1 MSDVTIAGA
10 DYSEVSKVAIP
21 LTTATATATYATY
34 VEEGVKAGAI
44 PFGTVDS
51 SSTSTAFTATVD
63 GITELVDG
71 ACIMLKNGVVTSAS
85 GFTLNVNNLGA
96 LPVYSNLAAA
106 TRETTIFNVNY
117 TMLFIY
123 DSTRVSG
130 GAWICYR
137 GYDSNTDVVGYQLRT
152 ANSTRPAHDKGYRY
166 RLWFSSADG
175 GSWVPANTSTST
187 NATTRRTANTTPI
200 DPFGPII
207 YSSHNTSYSAGTNLN
222 ASYLWQQNAC
232 ALGYSFTDS
241 LSLTAYDP
249 VYVKCTPR
257 TDGSAL
263 MQGTTQ
269 ALPTTADGY
278 IYIFLGLAYNA
289 TNIELQAHHPVYWH
303 DGTGIRLWTGAEPSA
318 GGSSVSVTQTLTSGT
333 EIGSITVDDTTTT
346 LYAPASSGG
355 GVNKVTLYTDDSTL
369 YTDVSRTTTFIESCG
384 YDYNVARDALE
395 NADVIEVFKYY
406 NSNQMVRYLA
416 TYINFD
422 SIDETYQLGYM
433 LKNGTMKAIDI

>member
-71 ACIMLKNGVVTSAS
+71 ACIMLKNGVATSAS

-96 LPVYSNLAAA
+96 LPVYTNLAAA
-106 TRETTIFNVNY
+106 TRDTTIFNVNY
-117 TMLFIY
+117 TMLFVY

-137 GYDSNTDVVGYQLRT
+137 GYDSNTDVIGYQLRT
-152 ANSTRPAHDKGYRY
+152 ANGTRPAHDKGYRY

-207 YSSHNTSYSAGTNLN
+207 YSSHNTTYSAGTNLN
-222 ASYLWQQNAC
+222 ASHLWQQNIC
-232 ALGYSFTDS
+232 AIGYSFTDS

-249 VYVKCTPR
+249 VYVKCTPQ
-257 TDGSAL
+257 TDGSAI

-269 ALPTTADGY
+269 SLPTSADGY
-278 IYIFLGLAYNA
+278 IYIFLGLAYNT

-318 GGSSVSVTQTLTSGT
+318 GGSSVSVTQTLSSGT
-333 EIGSITVDDTTTT
+333 QIGSVTIDGTSTT
-346 LYAPASSGG
+346 LYAPTPTTYTLPAATTSTLG
-355 GVNKVTLYTDDSTL
+355 GVIVGSGLAITNGVLSL
-369 YTDVSRTTTFIESCG
+369 DVASASGVSF
-384 YDYNVARDALE
+384 
-395 NADVIEVFKYY
+395 
-406 NSNQMVRYLA
+406 
-416 TYINFD
+416 
-422 SIDETYQLGYM
+422 
-433 LKNGTMKAIDI
+433 

>member
-1 MSDVTIAGA
+1 MAMKIFASILAAGIAA
-10 DYSEVSKVAIP
+10 CAAAFEDCS
-21 LTTATATATYATY
+21 
-34 VEEGVKAGAI
+34 
-44 PFGTVDS
+44 
-51 SSTSTAFTATVD
+51 FTATVD

-71 ACIMLKNGVVTSAS
+71 TCIMLKNGVVTSAS

-137 GYDSNTDVVGYQLRT
+137 GYDNTDAISYQLRA
-152 ANSTRPAHDKGYRY
+152 ANSTRPAHDKGYHY

-200 DPFGPII
+200 DPFGPIV
-207 YSSHNTSYSAGTNLN
+207 YSSHNATYSAGTKLS
-222 ASYLWQQNAC
+222 AGYLWQQNLC
-232 ALGYSFTDS
+232 SLGYSFTDS

-249 VYVKCTPR
+249 VYVKCTPQ
-257 TDGSAL
+257 TDGSAI

-269 ALPTTADGY
+269 SLPTTADGY
-278 IYIFLGLAYNA
+278 IYIFLGLAYST

-318 GGSSVSVTQTLTSGT
+318 GGSSVSVTQTLSSGT
-333 EIGSITVDDTTTT
+333 QIGSVTIDGTSTT
-346 LYAPASSGG
+346 LYAPTPTTYTLPAATTSTLG
-355 GVNKVTLYTDDSTL
+355 GVIVGSGLAITNGVLSL
-369 YTDVSRTTTFIESCG
+369 DVASASGVSF
-384 YDYNVARDALE
+384 
-395 NADVIEVFKYY
+395 
-406 NSNQMVRYLA
+406 
-416 TYINFD
+416 
-422 SIDETYQLGYM
+422 
-433 LKNGTMKAIDI
+433 

>member
-71 ACIMLKNGVVTSAS
+71 TCIMLKNGVVASAS

-137 GYDSNTDVVGYQLRT
+137 GHDSNTDVISYQLRA
-152 ANSTRPAHDKGYRY
+152 ANSTRPAHDKGSRY

-187 NATTRRTANTTPI
+187 NATTSRTANTTPI
-200 DPFGPII
+200 DPFGPIV
-207 YSSHNTSYSAGTNLN
+207 YSSHSTTYSAGKNLAAN
-222 ASYLWQQNAC
+222 YLWLQYIFAI
-232 ALGYSFTDS
+232 GYSFTDS
-241 LSLTAYDP
+241 LSLTAYNP
-249 VYVKCTPR
+249 VYVKCTPQ
-257 TDGSAL
+257 TDGSAV

-278 IYIFLGLAYNA
+278 IYIFLGLAYST
-289 TNIELQAHHPVYWH
+289 TNIGLQAYHPVYWH

-318 GGSSVSVTQTLTSGT
+318 GG
-333 EIGSITVDDTTTT
+333 
-346 LYAPASSGG
+346 
-355 GVNKVTLYTDDSTL
+355 VNKVTLYADDSTL
-369 YTDVSRTTTFIESCG
+369 YTDVSHTTTFIESCG

-395 NADVIEVFKYY
+395 NADVIEVFKYCD
-406 NSNQMVRYLA
+406 SNQMVRYLA

-433 LKNGTMKAIDI
+433 LKNGTMKAVSI

>member
-63 GITELVDG
+63 GIAELVDG
-71 ACIMLKNGVVTSAS
+71 ACVLLKNGVVTSAS

-137 GYDSNTDVVGYQLRT
+137 GYDNADAINYLLRA
-152 ANSTRPAHDKGYRY
+152 ANSTRPAHDRGYRY

-187 NATTRRTANTTPI
+187 NATTSRTANTTPI

-207 YSSHNTSYSAGTNLN
+207 YSSHNTTYSAGTNLA
-222 ASYLWQQNAC
+222 ASYLWQQYTC
-232 ALGYSFTDS
+232 TLGYSFTDS

-249 VYVKCTPR
+249 VYVKCTPQ

-278 IYIFLGLAYNA
+278 IYIFLGLAYST
-289 TNIELQAHHPVYWH
+289 TNIGLQAYHPVYWH

-318 GGSSVSVTQTLTSGT
+318 GGSSVSVTQTLSSGT
-333 EIGSITVDDTTTT
+333 QIGSVTIDGTSTT
-346 LYAPASSGG
+346 LYAPTPTTYTLPAATTSTLG
-355 GVNKVTLYTDDSTL
+355 GVIVGSGLAITNGVLSL
-369 YTDVSRTTTFIESCG
+369 DVASASGVSF
-384 YDYNVARDALE
+384 
-395 NADVIEVFKYY
+395 
-406 NSNQMVRYLA
+406 
-416 TYINFD
+416 
-422 SIDETYQLGYM
+422 
-433 LKNGTMKAIDI
+433 

>member
-71 ACIMLKNGVVTSAS
+71 TCIMLKNGVVNSTS

-117 TMLFIY
+117 TMLFVY

-137 GYDSNTDVVGYQLRT
+137 GHDSNTDVISYQLRA
-152 ANSTRPAHDKGYRY
+152 ANSVRPAHDKGYRY

-175 GSWVPANTSTST
+175 GSWVPANRSTST

-200 DPFGPII
+200 DPFGPIV
-207 YSSHNTSYSAGTNLN
+207 YSNHSTTYSAGTNLAAN
-222 ASYLWQQNAC
+222 YLWLQYIF

-241 LSLTAYDP
+241 LSLTAYNP
-249 VYVKCTPR
+249 VYVKCTPQ
-257 TDGSAL
+257 TDGSAV

-278 IYIFLGLAYNA
+278 IYIFLGIAYST
-289 TNIELQAHHPVYWH
+289 TNIGLQAYHPVYWH

-318 GGSSVSVTQTLTSGT
+318 GG
-333 EIGSITVDDTTTT
+333 
-346 LYAPASSGG
+346 
-355 GVNKVTLYTDDSTL
+355 VNKVTLYTDDSAL
-369 YTDVSRTTTFIESCG
+369 YTDVSHTTTFIESCG

-395 NADVIEVFKYY
+395 NADVIEVFKYCD
-406 NSNQMVRYLA
+406 SNQMVRYLA

-422 SIDETYQLGYM
+422 SVDETHQLGYM
-433 LKNGTMKAIDI
+433 LKNGTMKTIDI

>member
-71 ACIMLKNGVVTSAS
+71 ACIMLKNGVATSAS

-137 GYDSNTDVVGYQLRT
+137 GHDSNTDVISYQLRA
-152 ANSTRPAHDKGYRY
+152 ANSVRPAHDKGSRY

-187 NATTRRTANTTPI
+187 NATTSRTANTTPI
-200 DPFGPII
+200 DPFGPIV
-207 YSSHNTSYSAGTNLN
+207 YSSHSTTYSAGKNLAAN
-222 ASYLWQQNAC
+222 YLWLQYIFAI
-232 ALGYSFTDS
+232 GYSFTDS
-241 LSLTAYDP
+241 LSLTAYYP
-249 VYVKCTPR
+249 VYVKCTPQ
-257 TDGSAL
+257 TDGSAV

-278 IYIFLGLAYNA
+278 IYIFLGLAYST
-289 TNIELQAHHPVYWH
+289 TNIGLQAYHPVYWH

-318 GGSSVSVTQTLTSGT
+318 GGSSVSVTQTLSSGT
-333 EIGSITVDDTTTT
+333 QIGSVTIDGTSTT
-346 LYAPASSGG
+346 LYAPTPTTYTLPAATTSTLG
-355 GVNKVTLYTDDSTL
+355 GVIVGSGLAITNGVLSL
-369 YTDVSRTTTFIESCG
+369 DVASASGVSF
-384 YDYNVARDALE
+384 
-395 NADVIEVFKYY
+395 
-406 NSNQMVRYLA
+406 
-416 TYINFD
+416 
-422 SIDETYQLGYM
+422 
-433 LKNGTMKAIDI
+433 